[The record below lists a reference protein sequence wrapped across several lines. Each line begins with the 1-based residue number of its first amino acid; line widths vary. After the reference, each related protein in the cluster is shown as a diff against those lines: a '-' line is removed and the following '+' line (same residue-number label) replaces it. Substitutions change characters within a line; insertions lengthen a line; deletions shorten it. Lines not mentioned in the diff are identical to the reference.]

1 MSKRLRLLTWGLALS
16 SVLGCSF
23 LFSAAIAQSQ
33 NPLSPSPTSKERPG
47 HDEPPRPRPIPQPI
61 SSSETLDELFRQL
74 GPAPSPR
81 PLPTQLCSRPMVV
94 RSVTLTA
101 PPPSPA
107 TPLASE
113 LPAPI
118 WANLQGPYGT
128 TSWGESRPDKV
139 FAHTFQWQPPC
150 QTGCRMGGTLT
161 FTYRNNLQATSNT
174 APDAGNDKYYL
185 YNGGTLLQT
194 GLLYTS
200 PSPAGQ
206 TFTKTLTLSP
216 VDMANQKVTL
226 VVQDDTA
233 VVNAK
238 LDARYC
244 CCECQFPIQ

>member
-174 APDAGNDKYYL
+174 APDAGNDKYY
-185 YNGGTLLQT
+185 
-194 GLLYTS
+194 S
-200 PSPAGQ
+200 
-206 TFTKTLTLSP
+206 
-216 VDMANQKVTL
+216 
-226 VVQDDTA
+226 
-233 VVNAK
+233 
-238 LDARYC
+238 
-244 CCECQFPIQ
+244 